1 MNMKNLKSILTV
13 FLVMI
18 GMQASAEELTLSV
31 PQTIQAG
38 QEFVVSIA
46 LENER
51 TDYCAFKMDLQVSD
65 GITFV
70 QELNDDEELDY
81 VVTLSA
87 DRKKSDHQLAMSLV
101 EDNRLRIASFSSSN
115 KTFKGNSGEI
125 VTVKLKVN
133 EDANSLQG
141 ISLIGAYFSTTEEK
155 DVYMNDVSQV
165 FRLPNPN
172 GITIY
177 VISNETPYIWSWGAA
192 NDEDLNV
199 GEWPGENQLTFVWEN
214 PVNGE
219 KFWAWEFRN
228 ECLPISFL
236 FNNGMEYNTIQTGDI
251 AGVNSDRF
259 FYLNLDK
266 GYCEDVSEAYGI
278 EIPDAEVN
286 KVTLAGNHNGWD
298 GANDEFEVI
307 EEGKVFRLTVDLSNY
322 SIDDNL
328 WRFKFRPN
336 GQDWLGYSN
345 VECYGDFLWE
355 EDDNFVIDL
364 EEMEERKFTFTL
376 TWGGGKHADQNWKL
390 EAVAVRDMSNIVVTE
405 DYYLN
410 TNDSIYNDV
419 KNINV
424 AMRSQGNNYWY
435 PYNYNFGALTVS
447 GENML
452 SVDNFQMAYAP
463 YVQYITKNYGYNGR
477 RASAVLINS
486 APMRAD
492 TVAINMTLMA
502 NMWQFISLPFDI
514 KVADINWANN
524 DQLYA
529 IYKYDGKKRADQ
541 DMQNT
546 WVRMTAD
553 STLQAGVGYI
563 WQVANSYDE
572 ETGYSEIIR
581 CELKA
586 RNNGNKNNIFV
597 NSNTEVKMAEYL
609 SEFVQDRSWNLLG
622 NPYPAYFASRAMDIT
637 SPFTVWNLTQQ
648 NYEAY
653 SPMDDDYVFA
663 PGEAFFF
670 QRPLDQAT
678 ITFLKEGRQTDGYS
692 YGRVFFNGA
701 RQSEMTAKRYVFNL
715 TLSGNEL
722 SDRTR
727 FVINE
732 EASLTYEMD
741 KDASKFASMNAN
753 AVQLYTVENGVRYAI
768 NERPLG
774 KGEIVLGMSIA
785 KKGTYTLKLDTQ
797 VENEVILMDRLTGT
811 EVLLNEDGYT
821 FTAEAGKI
829 DSRFVVRLVSGETT
843 GISFTPIL
851 SEGKG
856 VVYDLQGRRV
866 KSQLKSGL
874 YIHNGKKVVVK

>member
-1 MNMKNLKSILTV
+1 MKNLKSILTV

-141 ISLIGAYFSTTEEK
+141 ISLIGAYFSTTDEK
-155 DVYMNDVSQV
+155 DVYMNNVSQML
-165 FRLPNPN
+165 RLPNPD

-192 NDEDLNV
+192 NGEDLNV
-199 GEWPGENQLTFVWEN
+199 GEWPGENQLSFVWEN

-219 KFWAWEFRN
+219 KFWAWNFRN
-228 ECLPISFL
+228 EHLPISFL
-236 FNNGMEYNTIQTGDI
+236 FNNGMEYNTMQTGDI
-251 AGVNSDRF
+251 TGVNSDRF

-286 KVTLAGNHNGWD
+286 KVTLVGNHNGWN
-298 GANDEFEVI
+298 GEGDEFEVV
-307 EEGKVFRLTVDLSNY
+307 ETGKVFRLTIDMSNY
-322 SIDDNL
+322 NIEDNL
-328 WRFKFRPN
+328 WRFRFRPN
-336 GQDWLGYSN
+336 GQDWLGSSN
-345 VECYGDFLWE
+345 VEYDSDFIWDEWGD
-355 EDDNFVIDL
+355 FVIDL

-452 SVDNFQMAYAP
+452 SVDNFQIAYAP

-477 RASAVLINS
+477 RASAVLINN

-514 KVADINWANN
+514 KVSDINWANN

-670 QRPLDQAT
+670 QRPLEQAS

-692 YGRVFFNGA
+692 YGRQFFNHA
-701 RQSEMTAKRYVFNL
+701 RQSEMTAKRYVFNM
-715 TLSGNEL
+715 TLSGDEL

-732 EASLTYEMD
+732 EASLSYEMD

-753 AVQLYTVENGVRYAI
+753 AIQLYTVENGVRYAI
-768 NERPLG
+768 NERPLS
-774 KGEIVLGMSIA
+774 KGEITLGMNIA

-797 VENEVILMDRLTGT
+797 AENEVVLTDRLTGT

-829 DSRFVVRLVSGETT
+829 ENRFVVRLGAGEAT
-843 GISFTPIL
+843 GISSI
-851 SEGKG
+851 ENGKLRIEND
-856 VVYDLQGRRV
+856 VYDLSGRRM